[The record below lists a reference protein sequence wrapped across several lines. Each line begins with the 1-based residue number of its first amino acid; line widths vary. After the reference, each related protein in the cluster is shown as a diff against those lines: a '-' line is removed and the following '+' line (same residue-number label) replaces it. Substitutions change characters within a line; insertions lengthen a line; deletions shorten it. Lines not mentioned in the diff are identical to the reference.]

1 MAAGDRAMSH
11 QGAREK
17 LAKAAQLSAQAAKLF
32 SEAAEELAQPEE
44 DDRPTVRRL
53 DDAQVAASLRRAGVR
68 V

>member
-1 MAAGDRAMSH
+1 MSH